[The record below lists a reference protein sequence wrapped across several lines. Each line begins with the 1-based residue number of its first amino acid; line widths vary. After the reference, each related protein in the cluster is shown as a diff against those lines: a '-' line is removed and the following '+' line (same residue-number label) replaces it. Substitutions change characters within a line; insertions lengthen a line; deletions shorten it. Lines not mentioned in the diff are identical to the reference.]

1 MFRQMFVSGG
11 GPEEPQKYVIINQSS
26 GKFFEVYGYDAFIFN
41 YLFDYKIIQAGKTY
55 KCGFPDSSLVK
66 VTDKLNDLK
75 ISYQVIYRGK
85 NPHVKDYSK
94 INQYSKYKLIAL
106 QKIDIKERID
116 TLIEKI
122 KLLDN
127 EKAKEIMEKIEQC
140 LE

>member
-11 GPEEPQKYVIINQSS
+11 VPEEPQKYVIINQSS

-75 ISYQVIYRGK
+75 I
-85 NPHVKDYSK
+85 
-94 INQYSKYKLIAL
+94 L
-106 QKIDIKERID
+106 QKYTKKRYVF
-116 TLIEKI
+116 
-122 KLLDN
+122 
-127 EKAKEIMEKIEQC
+127 
-140 LE
+140 

>member
-1 MFRQMFVSGG
+1 MHRGAL
-11 GPEEPQKYVIINQSS
+11 EEHQKYVIINQSS

-41 YLFDYKIIQAGKTY
+41 YLFDYNINVIIE
-55 KCGFPDSSLVK
+55 
-66 VTDKLNDLK
+66 TDKLNDLK

-94 INQYSKYKLIAL
+94 INQYSNYKLIAL